1 MNDLESVVKE
11 ADMASFMSGT
21 FSRDVCEQASHLFVC
36 RLRDLWG
43 TIQGH
48 SWYYGV
54 KDTLC
59 VSELLRVP
67 KFFCHPGECFVLC
80 CLLGNYLCGVG
91 FIGGISCLFYSL
103 IC

>member
-1 MNDLESVVKE
+1 MESVVKE
-11 ADMASFMSGT
+11 ADM
-21 FSRDVCEQASHLFVC
+21 ASHLFVC

-59 VSELLRVP
+59 ISELLRVP
-67 KFFCHPGECFVLC
+67 KFYCHPGKCFVLMLSVHQKIPVC
-80 CLLGNYLCGVG
+80 VLDILHVKKT
-91 FIGGISCLFYSL
+91 
-103 IC
+103 

>member
-11 ADMASFMSGT
+11 ADMASFMSGA

-67 KFFCHPGECFVLC
+67 KFFCHPGECFVLM
-80 CLLGNYLCGVG
+80 LSVRE
-91 FIGGISCLFYSL
+91 LFVWCRLYRGY
-103 IC
+103 